1 MVQDWRRD
9 LKGFGNENRREI
21 AGKQGE
27 IGRERKLFQREKE
40 RDLDNGREKK
50 QKSIDYRIGI
60 FIFFVFGK

>member
-1 MVQDWRRD
+1 M
-9 LKGFGNENRREI
+9 KGFGNENSREI

-50 QKSIDYRIGI
+50 IEIHRLWNWY
-60 FIFFVFGK
+60 FYFFVF